1 MATLIRA
8 TFAALLQPD
17 LETVMQRLFA
27 EFARGTPYGRVV
39 SMLLALLRRRVFQSR
54 FITLRFSG
62 RGGVIGVTFACLFGH
77 G

>member
-1 MATLIRA
+1 VATLIRA

-39 SMLLALLRRRVFQSR
+39 SMLFALLRRNVFQSR
-54 FITLRFSG
+54 FIALRLSD
-62 RGGVIGVTFACLFGH
+62 RGDVTGVTLACLFWH